1 MGDRGLS
8 APPAP
13 AARATGAPR
22 RWVAAA
28 LAWVAGGVD
37 AIGYLTLFHLFT
49 AHMSGNSVAF
59 AAGLGAGSWQDVA
72 RRAYAIPFF
81 LLGIALGAVIAELTT
96 RRRVRHRLALALG
109 LQALL
114 LALFMVAGFAVGGTG
129 HVDAAWKFAVL
140 AGLATLG
147 MGLQNGVL
155 RRLDV
160 HARATTYISGLLT
173 TLTEELVS
181 FVLARHGARSARRSL
196 RRAGE
201 MAEIYGS
208 YVVAACLAGF
218 ATHRVGFAS
227 LALPLAGLVLVIA
240 SDLRAPLSPQALE

>member
-1 MGDRGLS
+1 VSG
-8 APPAP
+8 PPAP
-13 AARATGAPR
+13 ASASPKGPSR

-28 LAWVAGGVD
+28 LASVAGGVD

-59 AAGLGAGSWQDVA
+59 AAGVGAGTWYDVA

-81 LLGIALGAVIAELTT
+81 LLGVALGAAVAELTT
-96 RRRVRHRLALALG
+96 RRRVRCRLAVALG
-109 LQALL
+109 LEAVL
-114 LALFMVAGFAVGGTG
+114 LAAFMAAGYAVGGTAR
-129 HVDAAWKFAVL
+129 VDTAWKFAVL
-140 AGLATLG
+140 AGFATLG

-160 HARATTYISGLLT
+160 HARATTYVSGLLT
-173 TLTEELVS
+173 TMTEELVS
-181 FVLARHGARSARRSL
+181 FALARHGARSARRSL

-208 YVVAACLAGF
+208 YVAAAALGGF
-218 ATHRVGFAS
+218 TVHRVGFAA
-227 LALPLAGLVLVIA
+227 LALPLAGLVLVIV
-240 SDLRAPLSPQALE
+240 SDLRAPIAPQALE